1 MTTAVEDDGILPKNP
16 CRIKG
21 AGEEHA
27 PERPV
32 LTVVA
37 QVFDLVN
44 RVGMRPVGNIRKTP
58 ASRACEGVRSP
69 RWRGPTS
76 I

>member
-21 AGEEHA
+21 AGEEYA

-37 QVFDLVN
+37 QVFDLATGWACGQWGTSA
-44 RVGMRPVGNIRKTP
+44 RRQLREPVKG
-58 ASRACEGVRSP
+58 
-69 RWRGPTS
+69 
-76 I
+76 